1 MWRARVVAN
10 ESMRTAQL
18 RAAAGAAPRAA
29 TDSEIMKAPHLLI
42 VCVVAQ
48 ALLAAAAM
56 ANQTDPQARQIHGSD
71 PQHLL
76 EKIVRLRVYE
86 SRYWKETC
94 FGLSALK
101 LVDVEL
107 GLEYVGG
114 VYSHAVKPTPFLCLV
129 LKMLQ
134 IQPDESIV
142 LEFVAQR
149 ASKYL
154 RVLGAFYARLTLRPA
169 QVYAVLEPLLADR
182 RRIARRTTTGWAL
195 THVDE
200 VVDELLAS
208 DTCLGIALPRLTQR
222 AVLVATGALAP
233 RVSALDDEIDDDEE
247 DEEDEAGEAQR
258 DGEDAGMAAGAS
270 GASAA
275 AAAAAA
281 PSGSVATA
289 ADAAATSAGAKRP
302 RAEGAG
308 WLAQLQ
314 KRKAGGS
321 EAPPAAAAAA
331 PSAAHSATAA
341 SSAAAAPPPPDG
353 AVEAWNLERAKLG
366 LKPLK

>member
-1 MWRARVVAN
+1 
-10 ESMRTAQL
+10 
-18 RAAAGAAPRAA
+18 
-29 TDSEIMKAPHLLI
+29 
-42 VCVVAQ
+42 
-48 ALLAAAAM
+48 M

-101 LVDVEL
+101 LVDVAL
-107 GLEYVGG
+107 ALEYVGG

-233 RVSALDDEIDDDEE
+233 RESALDDEIDDEGEEEDDEE
-247 DEEDEAGEAQR
+247 
-258 DGEDAGMAAGAS
+258 MAAGADAAAGAAGASAAAASGASAAAAS

-275 AAAAAA
+275 AAAA
-281 PSGSVATA
+281 PSGSAASAA
-289 ADAAATSAGAKRP
+289 ADAAASGAGAKRP
-302 RAEGAG
+302 RTEGAG

-314 KRKAGGS
+314 KRKAGGDD
-321 EAPPAAAAAA
+321 AAPAAAAAA
-331 PSAAHSATAA
+331 TAA
-341 SSAAAAPPPPDG
+341 SSSSAATPAASAAAPIAAAAPPPPEG
-353 AVEAWNLERAKLG
+353 SVEAWNLERAKLG